1 MSGAGEGPHPE
12 RVGPRPLYT
21 GGKTGWYERPFLA
34 MGAAA
39 FAAGWLAPVALTVRS
54 RLIARFCTSARPTSS
69 TVVAGAIAMIPL
81 FPICDTS
88 RPVVTI
94 VSQG

>member
-1 MSGAGEGPHPE
+1 VYLHVGA
-12 RVGPRPLYT
+12 R
-21 GGKTGWYERPFLA
+21 A
-34 MGAAA
+34 
-39 FAAGWLAPVALTVRS
+39 
-54 RLIARFCTSARPTSS
+54 SS

-81 FPICDTS
+81 FPIYDTA